1 MNIFKKLFGFKELN
15 ENSETIKS
23 ELSKIKSEFLKLQTS
38 LKTVSD
44 NNKIHQEENRKIE
57 SELLK
62 MTQLL
67 KPKKSIPTEFKII
80 DPLTKDSIFSF
91 QKLAK
96 TNSQVTN
103 KKLLENKPNRI
114 LQAIGNIP
122 EFISGGLLSQ
132 SYLFNFPKGVTGN
145 IMNIANGQGTA
156 IMSGGKILA
165 HGSYVSN
172 LIVSAPLLAYSA
184 GNMIIKQHYLAKI
197 NFNLKEINE
206 RLETLID
213 LEFIKKE
220 AKIEAMIVFYKKA
233 FSQFDLISENENYK
247 NAILSNIIAKNIE
260 VYELIHFYKN
270 SIEKIKKDEEGSFQ
284 KSIQYFLS
292 LQELFVFGKILEFK
306 YANEFNKAIV
316 NDLTDEFNEMQK
328 DYFDFFKKHE
338 GELHNLGNSI
348 NTKWFDKW
356 YFFRNSKKNKTIEK
370 KERVNS
376 NRNFVNELR
385 IENELIFDQNSTLLN
400 DFLKNIEKPQ
410 EFLIENGEL
419 YTMELENTVTNTVY
433 N

>member
-1 MNIFKKLFGFKELN
+1 MNLFKKLFGFKELN

-23 ELSKIKSEFLKLQTS
+23 ELSEIKSEFLKLQTS

-44 NNKIHQEENRKIE
+44 NNKIHQEENSKIE
-57 SELLK
+57 NELLK

-67 KPKKSIPTEFKII
+67 KPKKTIPTEFKII

-103 KKLLENKPNRI
+103 KKLLENKPNQI

-165 HGSYVSN
+165 HGNYVSN
-172 LIVSAPLLAYSA
+172 LIISAPLLAYSA

-206 RLETLID
+206 RLESLID

-220 AKIEAMIVFYKKA
+220 AKIEAMILFYKKA

-247 NAILSNIIAKNIE
+247 NAILSNIITKNIE
-260 VYELIHFYKN
+260 AYELIHFYKN

-284 KSIQYFLS
+284 KSIQYFLL

-306 YANEFNKAIV
+306 YANDFNKEIV
-316 NDLTDEFNEMQK
+316 NDLMDEFKEMQK

-338 GELHNLGNSI
+338 GELHNLKNSI

-356 YFFRNSKKNKTIEK
+356 YFFRNSKKNETIEK

-385 IENELIFDQNSTLLN
+385 IENELIFDQNSTLLY
-400 DFLKNIEKPQ
+400 DFLQNIEKPQ

-419 YTMELENTVTNTVY
+419 YKVELENTVTNTV
-433 N
+433 